1 MTLWQDRTVLVTG
14 AGGYIGSALA
24 AALVSAGAQVIRLSR
39 RELAPMRG
47 ARDVIGDPRR
57 TETWSGSV
65 VEAETVFH
73 LAGETSTYAALAD
86 PPASLEANVLPLAH
100 LAQAF
105 RKAGRVPVVVA
116 ASSCTV
122 FGIQDRLPVSDGASV
137 HPLSHYDA
145 HKLMAEMQL
154 AQDQREGFVKGCA
167 LRLANVYGLGP
178 TGQGAV
184 DRGILDRMVRK
195 ALAGEPI
202 TLYGDGAPLRDYVHL
217 DDVVAAF
224 MAAALSPACWTGQP
238 MMVAS
243 GRGYSLAEA
252 FGLAARRVSLAVG
265 REPVPLVSVPWPAS
279 AHAIEFRDFVG
290 SPDRLRTLAGWGA
303 ATELVDGID
312 RTIQA
317 LTRMQ

>member
-1 MTLWQDRTVLVTG
+1 MTAWCDKTVLVTG
-14 AGGYIGSALA
+14 AGGYIGSALSV
-24 AALVSAGAQVIRLSR
+24 ALVAAGARVIRLSR
-39 RELAPMRG
+39 RSLPPMAG
-47 ARDVIGDPRR
+47 TEDVAGDVRR
-57 TETWSGSV
+57 PETWAGSPLK
-65 VEAETVFH
+65 AEVVFH

-105 RKAGRVPVVVA
+105 RKVGRVPVVVA

-122 FGIQDRLPVSDGASV
+122 FGIQEHLPVRDDAPV
-137 HPLSHYDA
+137 HPLSHYDT

-154 AQDQREGFVKGCA
+154 AQDQREGFVRGCA

-178 TGQGAV
+178 ASQGAA

-195 ALAGEPI
+195 ALAGESI
-202 TLYGDGAPLRDYVHL
+202 TLYGDGAPLRDYIHL

-243 GRGYSLAEA
+243 GKGHSLAEA
-252 FGLAARRVSLAVG
+252 FGLVTRRVSQALN
-265 REPVPLVSVPWPAS
+265 REPVPLASVPWPAS

-290 SPDRLRTLAGWGA
+290 SPGRLRALAGWA
-303 ATELVDGID
+303 PTMALADGID
-312 RTIQA
+312 RTIHA
-317 LTRMQ
+317 LTGTL